1 MKSAPETSAEKRI
14 KFEHPPVNELVVAL
28 FHLPLTE
35 LKAQHIGS
43 YWDTI
48 REKYPLCDQ
57 QPVVTSPDPQQQ
69 PFLEAPG
76 ELFPLPRFW
85 FHNTTHPTL
94 IQVQRN
100 AFMLNWRRSTAA
112 LPDSEYPH
120 YEAVAKDFWEE
131 LENYKGFVQ
140 KAVGGKLDPIQ
151 RCELTY
157 VNIILPNELFANPAE
172 LVNVLPSIASL
183 YDLQREDRQL
193 AGIISTVVY
202 SVNPTLLIDLAIR
215 LGRRPDT
222 NEPAVILEL
231 KAHGVPTD
239 LTLEAARAWYGAAH
253 DATYRLF
260 LDATAQAMQE
270 KIWKPR

>member
-1 MKSAPETSAEKRI
+1 MKTASEISTGKRV
-14 KFEHPPVNELVVAL
+14 KFENPPVNELIIAL
-28 FHLPLTE
+28 YHLPLTE

-48 REKYPLCDQ
+48 REKYPLCEQ
-57 QPVVTSPDPQQQ
+57 QPVVTLPEPQQQ
-69 PFLEAPG
+69 PFLETPG

-85 FHNTTHPTL
+85 FHNTAHPTL

-100 AFMLNWRRSTAA
+100 AFMLNWRRSAA
-112 LPDSEYPH
+112 GLSDSEYPH

-157 VNIILPNELFANPAE
+157 VNIIVPNELFGNPAE
-172 LVNVLPSIASL
+172 LVKVLPSLASL
-183 YDLQREDRQL
+183 YDLQTEDRQL

-202 SVNPTLLIDLAIR
+202 RVTPTILIDLAIR
-215 LGRRPDT
+215 LGRRADT
-222 NEPAVILEL
+222 NEPAAILEL

-239 LTLEAARAWYGAAH
+239 LSLDGAQTWYDAAH

-260 LDATAQAMQE
+260 LDATAQAVQE